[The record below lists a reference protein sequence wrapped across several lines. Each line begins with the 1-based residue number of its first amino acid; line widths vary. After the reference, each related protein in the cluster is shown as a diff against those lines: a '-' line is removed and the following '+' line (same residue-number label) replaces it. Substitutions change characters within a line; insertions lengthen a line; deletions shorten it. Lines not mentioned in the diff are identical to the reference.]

1 MHALNREIISSL
13 WRVHASSETLSS
25 TPHGNVDGDS
35 QSPTIIVVVQIVV
48 PVVVVV
54 QIVVPVVVV
63 VQIVVPVAAVVV
75 DVDRIAAVSLIMVL
89 IKKFIPSP
97 PSVKPV
103 QPYIRAILLGYLS
116 IAPVQDHND
125 RSHTV
130 VLNY

>member
-1 MHALNREIISSL
+1 MYVVHALNREIISSL
-13 WRVHASSETLSS
+13 WRVHDSSETLSS

-35 QSPTIIVVVQIVV
+35 QSPTIIVVVQIF
-48 PVVVVV
+48 
-54 QIVVPVVVV
+54 
-63 VQIVVPVAAVVV
+63 VPVAAVVV

-97 PSVKPV
+97 PPVKPV